1 MWKWECGSWFGG
13 KGRGSTPNV
22 QRGISAGMA
31 RAITG
36 YWEGFAAAQGGC
48 RAVGWWHHHGLA
60 SPVGLQLGA
69 RSCPCAPECLHVF
82 MRQEVFTRHSQIPAC
97 WLSKQVEMIQLCP
110 RKQGMLVGFVL
121 LASKRDGAVNI
132 LAVLSHPPGFPQTL
146 PLELGMF
153 LQLC

>member
-1 MWKWECGSWFGG
+1 
-13 KGRGSTPNV
+13 
-22 QRGISAGMA
+22 
-31 RAITG
+31 
-36 YWEGFAAAQGGC
+36 
-48 RAVGWWHHHGLA
+48 
-60 SPVGLQLGA
+60 
-69 RSCPCAPECLHVF
+69 
-82 MRQEVFTRHSQIPAC
+82 
-97 WLSKQVEMIQLCP
+97 MIQLCP